1 MDRSIVSGRP
11 DGIAARG
18 PSRLARRA
26 ILAALLASPARAQE
40 PFAEAASRRLV
51 LNGTGVRRF
60 FGFQVFRG
68 YLYLVARESDAAR
81 IIASPEPKLL
91 RLVYLRDVDRGRLV
105 STWEEA
111 FATHCGCAVPPDFR
125 ARFRDLREGEVETWL
140 FTPAGAEVR
149 YGNEA
154 PARVPAAD
162 APRLL
167 AYFIGAD
174 APSDGLRRGLL
185 GLS

>member
-1 MDRSIVSGRP
+1 MDGSVSP
-11 DGIAARG
+11 DGPSAIVAR
-18 PSRLARRA
+18 RLARRA
-26 ILAALLASPARAQE
+26 VLAAFLAAPAAAQE
-40 PFAEAASRRLV
+40 PVVEVAGRRLV
-51 LNGTGVRRF
+51 LNGSGVRRF

-68 YLYLVARESDAAR
+68 YLYLVAREGDAAR

-125 ARFRDLREGEVETWL
+125 ARFRDLKEGEVETWV

-149 YGNEA
+149 YGSEA
-154 PARVPAAD
+154 PARVSAAD

-167 AYFIGAD
+167 AYFIGPD